1 MGSQSD
7 WSKMKRAQD
16 VLSELGISSEAK
28 IISAHRK
35 PRRLHEFIAQAEENG
50 VEIFIAGAGMAAHL
64 PGVIASL
71 TLRPVLGVPM
81 KSEAFGGLDATLSI
95 LQMPP
100 GVPVGT
106 LGVGG
111 AGAMN
116 AGVLAAEI
124 LANSDPD
131 LRLRLGDWRKKQAD
145 GLAEDPKD

>member
-7 WSKMKRAQD
+7 WSKMKLAQD

-131 LRLRLGDWRKKQAD
+131 LRLRLGDWRKKRAD